1 MEIILL
7 LHRFITNTIIIIDGV
22 QIKFSSSM
30 VVIYDQTTSKG
41 FYKER
46 NPTEASQAWIGSVH
60 G

>member
-46 NPTEASQAWIGSVH
+46 NPTEASQA
-60 G
+60 